1 MHGNVWRCCTLGIS
15 RVCPFAICCTWHNS
29 CGFRIETDLFFRLLM
44 SPYFLPIQLY
54 LSNVIT
60 VSSLNKTFIYGVNIT
75 QSGSVTPW
83 RYQEY
88 LKVYQKIYQK
98 IYQKVPLSEQSKWL
112 PQFGHIM
119 WQVVNLFIVFSH
131 LGHTISLLLL
141 FWLLSTHL
149 LLPLSPY
156 FSQFTFSGSR
166 PHSAQVWNNL
176 VICWVSSAIYFKH
189 RSVTHFTYLVKY
201 LTF

>member
-15 RVCPFAICCTWHNS
+15 GVCPFAICCTWHNS

-60 VSSLNKTFIYGVNIT
+60 VSSLNKTFIYGDNIT

-88 LKVYQKIYQK
+88 LKVYQK
-98 IYQKVPLSEQSKWL
+98 VPLPKTS
-112 PQFGHIM
+112 FVRTV
-119 WQVVNLFIVFSH
+119 QVTTAVRAYHVTGREPVHCIFAPRAYNICGIV
-131 LGHTISLLLL
+131 
-141 FWLLSTHL
+141 
-149 LLPLSPY
+149 
-156 FSQFTFSGSR
+156 
-166 PHSAQVWNNL
+166 L
-176 VICWVSSAIYFKH
+176 VIIHPPVVATFAI
-189 RSVTHFTYLVKY
+189 L
-201 LTF
+201 